1 MRWSV
6 GDSSWAT
13 APGTFALH
21 VWERFKSKPVG
32 EVTWFINAHRLC
44 LSKITPRESCCGECQ
59 HWTRTYTFKY
69 ILYMCVC
76 VSLCIT
82 AEPMSWSTSRAG
94 CLLQLQQQKLECD
107 IASMQHLQKHHSWD
121 DCDRGWT
128 GGGGWGRGGGGSHVI
143 ISLHMFTLQQDVLLH
158 PPLALTPS
166 SPHQHQSQPPEL
178 QELTVVK
185 CVLREHRGEI
195 AAAAGLEMYQ
205 PKLKL
210 LLWPVALAARGL
222 TC

>member
-1 MRWSV
+1 MLQCSIYKNIIHEMTVTEAELEV
-6 GDSSWAT
+6 G
-13 APGTFALH
+13 
-21 VWERFKSKPVG
+21 VR
-32 EVTWFINAHRLC
+32 
-44 LSKITPRESCCGECQ
+44 
-59 HWTRTYTFKY
+59 
-69 ILYMCVC
+69 
-76 VSLCIT
+76 
-82 AEPMSWSTSRAG
+82 
-94 CLLQLQQQKLECD
+94 
-107 IASMQHLQKHHSWD
+107 
-121 DCDRGWT
+121 
-128 GGGGWGRGGGGSHVI
+128 GGGSHVI

-210 LLWPVALAARGL
+210 LL
-222 TC
+222 